1 MNMTRKKLSAVAVG
15 VVVGGM
21 LGAAPASAD
30 VAGFYQGKV
39 VKVMVPSGLGATLGL
54 YGHLVVEHLG
64 KHIPGN
70 PTVVI
75 ESRPGGGGTR
85 GAAFAYSAAPKDGT
99 YIAEVLAPSVI
110 TPLLRD
116 VKFDAS
122 KFQWLGSV
130 TPRPAVVSMWHTSPV
145 KTLDEAKKKQAIMG
159 STGLGSETYLVPT
172 LMNEVL
178 GTKFKIVKGYKGG
191 GALNKALESG
201 EIQGRMQYWSGWTA
215 GKPQWLKEKKLIHLV
230 KYGGEIRD
238 LPNVPSLAGLMKTP
252 EHKAMVSFI
261 ETAPKIGMGFWVSPD
276 VPKDRLEALRKAFI
290 AMLDDPEFKADA
302 KKRRAPVDAVS
313 GETLQKLVASAYATP
328 KSTVTKLKNV
338 LGFK

>member
-1 MNMTRKKLSAVAVG
+1 MTGKRLSVVAFGVAVG
-15 VVVGGM
+15 GV
-21 LGAAPASAD
+21 LAAAPASAD
-30 VAGFYQGKV
+30 VADFYQDKV

-54 YGHLVVEHLG
+54 YGQLVVEHLG
-64 KHIPGN
+64 KHIPGK

-85 GAAFAYSAAPKDGT
+85 GAAFAYRAAPKDGT

-110 TPLLRD
+110 APLLRD
-116 VKFDAS
+116 LKFDAS

-130 TPRPAVVSMWHTSPV
+130 TPRPAVVSVWHTAPV
-145 KTLDEAKKKQAIMG
+145 KTVDEAKKTQVIMG
-159 STGLGSETYLVPT
+159 STGLGSETYIVPT

-178 GTKFKIVKGYKGG
+178 GTKFKVVKGYKGG

-215 GKPQWLKEKKLIHLV
+215 GKPQWLKDRKLVHLV
-230 KYGGEIRD
+230 KYGGKIAE
-238 LPNVPSLAGLMKTP
+238 LSKVPSLAGLMTTP

-261 ETAPKIGMGFWVSPD
+261 ETAPKIGMGFWVSPE
-276 VPKDRLEALRKAFI
+276 VPKDRLQALRKAFMT
-290 AMLDDPEFKADA
+290 MLNDPEFKADA
-302 KKRRAPVDAVS
+302 KKRRAPVDAVA
-313 GETLQKLVASAYATP
+313 GETLQKLVAAAYATP
-328 KSTVTKLKNV
+328 KPTVEKLQNV